1 MVKKISLLVIL
12 ISTFVLSF
20 GQQKVFQSRGVP
32 ANSNATAE
40 YRQPDGSVLTISMNG
55 DAVVNWATTPD
66 GYTLLLNQKD
76 GFEYAIKDDKD
87 NLVLSGILAH
97 NPGQRTVQELQFINV
112 VSKDLRY
119 SKEQVSIKLQTHEF
133 FAAKANNLPKAFPT
147 TGNRKI
153 VVILANFSNTT
164 TTYTQTN
171 FDNLLNQSNYNGIG
185 SFKDFYFQNSWG
197 QLTITSTVTQW
208 VKVPNTHDYYGPDA
222 KWGEFAYE
230 SVKAADPYVDYSQ
243 FDNDGD
249 GIVDGVAIIH
259 QGLGQEESGSTKD
272 IWSHSWQLSSAG
284 YTTTQRTFDGVKVDA
299 YTTQPEKQGS
309 GMMQIGVLC
318 HEVGHNLGAPDY
330 YDTDYS
336 TSGQYDGTGAWDL
349 MASGSWN
356 GSPSGSKPAYHNA
369 YTKCYVYG
377 WATPTTISTAGT
389 YTIQNAESNKSIYR
403 VNTATTN
410 EYFLLENRQQT
421 SFDAALPGHGMI
433 VYHVDGSY
441 ISQYMSSNKINCTS
455 HQGMYVVAANATS
468 ANGVPGSNALNSA
481 AVPWPGTGS
490 KTQFTDATTPNM
502 KSWAGTASNKPITS
516 ITETSGVI
524 SFVFM
529 GGTTNPTAP
538 TATTNA
544 ATSVAQNSA
553 VLNATVNNNNAT
565 STTVTFEYGTTTS
578 YGNTVNASPNSVTG
592 NTNTSVSAT
601 ITSLQAN
608 TTYHFRVKA
617 VNSVGTTYGSDVTFT
632 TPAAPTAVNLP
643 YTENFNSSTMPTGWT
658 TSNTGTSIT
667 ERWSVSNTANAGGT
681 AYEMKC
687 SYQNVNPGTTMLISP
702 ALNTNGISNVVLN
715 AKYMFDDYGA
725 GATIKIQKSND
736 KVNWTDVSGWSLT
749 SSSNTNKSGT
759 ISVNVPANNSVTYI
773 AFVVTGNLYQIDYF
787 YIDNVAF
794 TTSVAATVPTVTT
807 TAASSITSSSVV
819 TGGNVTSDGGAT
831 VTERGVCYST
841 SQNPTTSNSKVTSGT
856 GTGSFTCNVSG
867 LQANTT
873 YYVRA
878 YAINSAGTA
887 YGSQISFTTSS
898 ATVTYCASKGNSVTY
913 EWIDYFKLG
922 TLTNTTAA
930 NAGYGDF
937 TSMTP
942 PSLGR
947 GTTQTVYFSAGF
959 KSTAYT
965 EYFKVY
971 IDYNKNG
978 VFTDAGELVAS
989 YSSNSSGTLSK
1000 TFTVPSDAPLGT
1012 TRLRIVMSDNSSTT
1026 SCGSYSY
1033 GETEDY
1039 TINISTSSSAPILLT
1054 SINVESEH
1062 QSPEYLTIYPV
1073 PANEFITIN
1082 VNNNDLVNA
1091 KATIY
1096 NIKGQ
1101 KVAEYVI
1108 LSNNQ
1113 EINISE
1119 LPAGTYNMIF
1129 FDGQKE
1135 FNKNFIKY

>member
-1 MVKKISLLVIL
+1 MVKKISLLIVL
-12 ISTFVLSF
+12 ISTIVLSY
-20 GQQKVFQSRGVP
+20 GQQRVFQSRGVP
-32 ANSNATAE
+32 ANANATAE
-40 YRQPDGSVLTISMNG
+40 YRQPDGTVLTISMNG
-55 DAVVNWATTPD
+55 DAVVHWATTQD

-76 GFEYAIKDDKD
+76 GFEYAINDDKD
-87 NLVLSGILAH
+87 NLILSGILAH
-97 NPGQRTVQELQFINV
+97 NPGQRTVQELQLINNL
-112 VSKDLRY
+112 SKDLRY
-119 SKEQVSIKLQTHEF
+119 SKEQVDIKVQTHQF
-133 FAAKANNLPKAFPT
+133 FAAKADNLPKAFPT

-164 TTYTQTN
+164 TSYTQTN
-171 FDNLLNQSNYNGIG
+171 FDNLLNQSNYNGVG

-197 QLTITSTVTQW
+197 QLTITATVTQW
-208 VKVPNTHDYYGPDA
+208 VKVPNTHDYYGPDS

-230 SVKAADPYVDYSQ
+230 AVKAADPYVNYSQ

-249 GIVDGVAIIH
+249 GVVDGVAIIH
-259 QGLGQEESGSTKD
+259 QGKGQEESGSTTD

-284 YTTTQRTFDGVKVDA
+284 YSSTQRTFDGVKVDA
-299 YTTQPEKQGS
+299 YTTQPEKQGTA
-309 GMMQIGVLC
+309 MMQIGVLC

-349 MASGSWN
+349 MAAGSWN
-356 GSPSGSKPAYHNA
+356 GSPAGSKPAFHNS
-369 YTKCYVYG
+369 YTKCYLYG
-377 WATPTTISTAGT
+377 WHTPTTISTAGT
-389 YTIQNAESNKSIYR
+389 YTIQNAENNKSVYR

-410 EYFLLENRQQT
+410 EYFLLENRQQS
-421 SFDAALPGHGMI
+421 SFDTGLPGHGMI
-433 VYHVDGSY
+433 VYHVDGNY
-441 ISQYMSSNKINCTS
+441 ISQYIGSNKINCTS

-468 ANGVPGSNALNSA
+468 ANGVPGSNALKSA
-481 AVPWPGTGS
+481 AVPWPGTGN

-502 KSWAGTASNKPITS
+502 KSWAGTATNKPITS
-516 ITETSGVI
+516 ISESNGVI

-578 YGNTVNASPNSVTG
+578 YGSTINASPNSLTG

-601 ITSLQAN
+601 ITGLQAN

-658 TSNTGTSIT
+658 TSNTGTGIT
-667 ERWSVSNTANAGGT
+667 ERWTVSNTNKAGGT

-687 SYQNVNPGTTMLISP
+687 TYQNVNPGTTRLISP
-702 ALNTNGISNVVLN
+702 ALNTNAISNVVLN
-715 AKYMFDDYGA
+715 AKYMLDDYGT

-736 KVNWTDVSGWSLT
+736 KVNWTDVSGWSLAT
-749 SSSNTNKSGT
+749 SSNTNKSGT
-759 ISVNVPANNSVTYI
+759 ISLNVTTNNSVTYI
-773 AFVVTGNLYQIDYF
+773 AFVITGNLYQFDYL
-787 YIDNVAF
+787 YLDNVAF
-794 TTSVAATVPTVTT
+794 TTSVSANLPTVTT
-807 TAASSITSSSVV
+807 TSASSITSSSAV

-841 SQNPTTSNSKVTSGT
+841 SQNPTTSNSKVTSGS
-856 GTGSFTCNVSG
+856 GTGSFTCNLTG
-867 LQANTT
+867 LQPNTT

-878 YAINSAGTA
+878 YAKNSVGTA

-898 ATVTYCASKGNSVTY
+898 APVTYCASKGNSVYY

-930 NAGYGDF
+930 NVGYGDF

-959 KSTAYT
+959 QSTAYT

-971 IDYNKNG
+971 IDYNKDG
-978 VFTDAGELVAS
+978 DFTDAGELVAS
-989 YSSNSSGTLSK
+989 YSSSSSGTLSK
-1000 TFTVPSDAPLGT
+1000 TFTVPTTAALGT

-1026 SCGSYSY
+1026 SCGTYSY

-1039 TINISTSSSAPILLT
+1039 TVNITTSSSSPIYLT
-1054 SINVESEH
+1054 AIDVEPEH
-1062 QSPEYLTIYPV
+1062 QSPDYLNIYPI
-1073 PANEFITIN
+1073 PANEFINIQ
-1082 VNNNDLVNA
+1082 VNNNELINA

-1096 NIKGQ
+1096 SVRGQ
-1101 KVAEYVI
+1101 KVAEYPI
-1108 LSNNQ
+1108 ISNNQ

-1119 LPAGTYNMIF
+1119 LPAGSYNLKF

-1135 FNKNFIKY
+1135 FIRNFIKY